1 MMKNNFTIDH
11 AVALVCYSPDKNSL
25 AKALDLCQGL
35 QGVSSKTQIPIKPDL
50 VFRDE
55 GLAFPLHVVS
65 TPPRTVEALS
75 EEI

>member
-1 MMKNNFTIDH
+1 MMKNNLTIEH
-11 AVALVCYSPDKNSL
+11 AIALVRYFPDKNSL

-55 GLAFPLHVVS
+55 GLALPLHGVS
-65 TPPRTVEALS
+65 TTPRRVEALS